1 MSKPIILGI
10 IGAGIAYFVNYVYE
24 TAPED
29 DVFVKLTVTVL
40 AGLYAGLLF
49 LIFVLPAISDGIAKL
64 IYSDPGGEPESDDPM
79 HEARALQ
86 AQGDYVGALDA
97 LRQVVMKEPE
107 NRLAWTE
114 MAKLQITNI
123 EDAEGGLAT
132 LKEALIKHQWPDDDA
147 AFFMFRLSEVQLEQ
161 FENRDEAIRILQD
174 VCTKFPETKHSA
186 NATHQLRELE
196 AL

>member
-1 MSKPIILGI
+1 MAKPIILGI
-10 IGAGIAYFVNYVYE
+10 IGVGVAFFVRYVYE
-24 TAPED
+24 TAPAD
-29 DVFVKLTVTVL
+29 DILFKLTVTVL

-49 LIFVLPAISDGIAKL
+49 LIFILPAISDGIAKL
-64 IYSDPGGEPESDDPM
+64 IYSDPGGEPEPEDPM

-97 LRQVVMKEPE
+97 LRQVVMSEPG
-107 NRLAWTE
+107 NRLAWSE

-132 LKEALIKHQWPDDDA
+132 LKEALSNHQWPDDDA
-147 AFFMFRLSEVQLEQ
+147 AFFMFRQSEVQLEQ
-161 FENRDEAIRILQD
+161 FENRAEAIKILED
-174 VCTKFPETKHSA
+174 VCSKFPETKHSA